1 MINFGEELT
10 KNGARSCHFVTGS
23 EVKTMHKRTEE
34 NGFSLIE
41 LLIVVVIIGVVAA
54 LAIPAFQR
62 GIIAAEN
69 RSVHATMKVMSSS
82 QAMFFSQNQRFARLD
97 ELNTLNSN
105 GLGTIVVNR
114 MFRHNFT
121 FEMTPLNPT
130 DAELREGYTIAAF
143 RDAGGV
149 TYRFEVTND
158 GVQRV
163 LPGAEDN

>member
-1 MINFGEELT
+1 MIAKSNRE
-10 KNGARSCHFVTGS
+10 S
-23 EVKTMHKRTEE
+23 
-34 NGFSLIE
+34 GFSLIE

-54 LAIPAFQR
+54 LAVPAFQR

-97 ELNTLNSN
+97 ELNNMNSN
-105 GLGTIVVNR
+105 GLGTLVVNR
-114 MFRHNFT
+114 LFRHNFT
-121 FEMTPLNPT
+121 FEMTPLNPS
-130 DAELREGYTIAAF
+130 DAELREGFTIGAF

-149 TYRFEVTND
+149 SYRFELTPD

-163 LPGAEDN
+163 LPGPEDH

>member
-1 MINFGEELT
+1 MVSEI
-10 KNGARSCHFVTGS
+10 VTLGQAILRRNRMKLS
-23 EVKTMHKRTEE
+23 
-34 NGFSLIE
+34 NQQGFSLIE
-41 LLIVVVIIGVVAA
+41 LLLVVVIIGIVAA

-69 RSVHATMKVMSSS
+69 RSIHATMKTMSSS

-97 ELNTLNSN
+97 ELNNLNSH

-114 MFRHNFT
+114 LFRHNFT
-121 FEMTPLNPT
+121 FEMAPLNPT
-130 DAELREGYTIAAF
+130 DAELREGFMIGAF

-149 TYRFEVTND
+149 TYRFELTND

-163 LPGAEDN
+163 LPGAEDR

>member
-1 MINFGEELT
+1 MNQPNE
-10 KNGARSCHFVTGS
+10 K
-23 EVKTMHKRTEE
+23 
-34 NGFSLIE
+34 GFSLIE

-54 LAIPAFQR
+54 LAIPAYQR

-105 GLGTIVVNR
+105 GLGETVGIR
-114 MFRHNFT
+114 MYRNNFR
-121 FEMTPLNPT
+121 FEMSPLNPSE
-130 DAELREGYTIAAF
+130 AELREGFSIGAYRT
-143 RDAGGV
+143 AGGI
-149 TYRFEVTND
+149 TYRFELTNE

-163 LPGAEDN
+163 LPGAEEF